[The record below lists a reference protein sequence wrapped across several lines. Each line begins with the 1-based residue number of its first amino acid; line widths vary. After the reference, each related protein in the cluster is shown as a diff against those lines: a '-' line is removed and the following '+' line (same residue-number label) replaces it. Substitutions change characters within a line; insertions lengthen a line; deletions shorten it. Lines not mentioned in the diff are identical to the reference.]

1 MYCPPTPC
9 HSRDP
14 LRQPLFDGWRTL
26 VGLLSVWLAPLV
38 FLVSLPLSADA
49 VLISTGD
56 GTGNTTPPSG
66 DPGFANVGVVI
77 NGLSGVY
84 VRNGWVLTAGHVGEQ
99 AITFDGVLYQ
109 PIPGSAVHFQNPDGS
124 PADLLAFKLAKR
136 PPLADLLITNN
147 PASLNSLITVIGN
160 GRNRGA
166 ATTWMGQDGWTWGSG
181 ASIRWGTNRIHDIDT
196 FTLGTHSFWISF
208 DDLRGPIGGQ
218 HEADFVTGDSGGAA
232 FTGSGASAEL
242 IGILV
247 ARATF
252 EGQPASTSLYG
263 NAGVIADLFYYRS
276 DILAI
281 IDQPDCDDSLDDDGD
296 GLSDYP
302 ADPGCT
308 SPTDTSERDASL
320 VCDNDLDDDRDGL
333 IDQADPGCADP
344 SDTSERGAIYEC
356 DNGLDDDQDQLIDF
370 PDDDGCLHPTN
381 LVEAPEPNRLLLLAS
396 GILGLVGLSSR
407 RLNRRAPT
415 PDETGQAPSSSRST
429 R

>member
-1 MYCPPTPC
+1 MYCPPTPS

-66 DPGFANVGVVI
+66 DPGFANVGVVT

-99 AITFDGVLYQ
+99 AITLDGVLYQ
-109 PIPGSAVHFQNPDGS
+109 PIPGSGVHFQNPDGS
-124 PADLLAFKLAKR
+124 PADLLAFKLAEQ

-263 NAGVIADLFYYRS
+263 NAGVIADLFYY
-276 DILAI
+276 A
-281 IDQPDCDDSLDDDGD
+281 
-296 GLSDYP
+296 
-302 ADPGCT
+302 AT
-308 SPTDTSERDASL
+308 
-320 VCDNDLDDDRDGL
+320 
-333 IDQADPGCADP
+333 
-344 SDTSERGAIYEC
+344 
-356 DNGLDDDQDQLIDF
+356 
-370 PDDDGCLHPTN
+370 
-381 LVEAPEPNRLLLLAS
+381 
-396 GILGLVGLSSR
+396 
-407 RLNRRAPT
+407 
-415 PDETGQAPSSSRST
+415 SSRSSINRIATIHSTTMATDSATIPPIRAARVRRTPVSATQAWSATMVSTTIAMDSST
-429 R
+429 RRIPAARIPATRASAARSTNATTDSMTTRTSSSTSRMTTAASTRPIS